1 MNITANITTIK
12 GIGDKTAALF
22 GKLGIFTVED
32 LLHYY
37 PRGYEKY
44 NPPVE
49 ISELKDG
56 VNAFY
61 GVVKERAI
69 TKKIKNLTITTAI
82 VHDKSGKIRLS
93 FFNMPYIANVIRP
106 GETYIFYGMV
116 RDAAKPTINCEH
128 PKIFKQEDY
137 LKRMKSLYPVYSL
150 TKGLNNNTITKALSQ
165 VLTPEIDVDEI
176 LPSEIRKRYHL
187 ITIKEAIWNIHFPI
201 EENTAIMARHRII
214 FEEFFIFLLSICNLK
229 GSNKQIVSPYPMIES
244 AEIVRFIEQLP
255 FRLTNAQ
262 NKVWN
267 EVKTELTGTYAM
279 NRLIQGDVGSGKTII
294 AILAILL
301 AATNGFQSAMMAPT
315 EVLANQHF
323 EYVMM
328 LKKQYNLPLN
338 PILLT
343 GSMSAKEKNKVRKMI
358 ENKEVNVVFG
368 THTLIQD
375 SVNFNNL
382 ALVITDEQHRFGVR
396 QRESFA
402 GKGIN
407 THVLVMSA
415 TPIPRSLAMILYGD
429 MNLSVMNELPNN
441 RLPIKNC
448 VVDVNYRKKAYEFM
462 ENEIKQGHQIYIICP
477 MVDEGEMEDLENVV
491 EYKKKLRLV
500 FPEAIRIETL
510 HGKMK
515 PSEKNNI
522 MNHFSKGNI
531 DILISTT
538 VIEVG
543 INVPNATVMMIE
555 NAERFG
561 LAQLHQLRGRVGRGE
576 SQSYCIFVSG
586 NNSQTNMDRLAILNH
601 SNDGFRIAE
610 EDLKLRGPG
619 DLFGIRQS
627 GVMGFKIADIL
638 LDSNILQE
646 ASQEVD
652 RILSADPDFTRPEH
666 SVLRDLANR
675 HALQQVDF
683 RTI

>member
-69 TKKIKNLTITTAI
+69 IKKVKNLTITTATAQ
-82 VHDKSGKIRLS
+82 DKSGKIRLS
-93 FFNMPYIANVIRP
+93 FFNMPYIANVIKP

-116 RDAAKPTINCEH
+116 RDTSKPTMNCEH
-128 PKIFKQEDY
+128 PKIFKPEDY
-137 LKRMKSLYPVYSL
+137 LKRMQSLYPVYTL

-165 VLTPEIDVDEI
+165 VLTPELAVDEL
-176 LPSEIRKRYHL
+176 LPSEIRERYHL
-187 ITIKEAIWNIHFPI
+187 IAIKEAIWNIHFPI
-201 EENTAIMARHRII
+201 EENIAIMARHRII
-214 FEEFFIFLLSICNLK
+214 FEEFFIFFLSICNLK

-301 AATNGFQSAMMAPT
+301 TATNGFQSAMMAPT

-323 EYVMM
+323 EYVIM

-462 ENEIKQGHQIYIICP
+462 ENEIRQGHQIYIICP
-477 MVDEGEMEDLENVV
+477 MVDEGEMEDLENVL

-601 SNDGFRIAE
+601 SNDGFKIAE

-652 RILSADPDFTRPEH
+652 RILLSDPDFTMPEH
-666 SVLRDLANR
+666 SMLRDLVNR
-675 HALQQVDF
+675 QALLQVDF